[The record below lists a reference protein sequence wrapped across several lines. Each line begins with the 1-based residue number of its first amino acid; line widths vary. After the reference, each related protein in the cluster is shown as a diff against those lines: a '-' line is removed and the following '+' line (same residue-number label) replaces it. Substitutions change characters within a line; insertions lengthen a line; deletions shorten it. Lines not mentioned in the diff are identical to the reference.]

1 MKIAYGTYAMPTVP
15 LEKAFPALAEIGYD
29 GVEICI
35 SPRHLDSLPEEMD
48 AARRATLKELLIASG
63 LGVPALFLTGS
74 LWTRDETTHQV
85 NVRRLRECA
94 GLARDL
100 GMREP
105 PVLAMGIGGARNDW
119 DDIRDDLVTLLKGY
133 VDLAA
138 EEDFI
143 LAAEAHCGAA
153 VYNSERA
160 TWLFNAVGSP
170 RVKMHFDIVH
180 MFLAGEKEDEA
191 VARLVPYTGHTH
203 ITDAIRN
210 EDGSFQL
217 VLLGQGQLDA
227 TTYMRAMQAAGWT
240 DFITLEVSMMVWG
253 KEGYDPLAAARESY
267 AAITKAFAEAGVMR
281 G

>member
-15 LEKAFPALAEIGYD
+15 LEDAFPALAEIGYD

-35 SPRHLDSLPEEMD
+35 DPKHVGSLPEEMD
-48 AARRATLKELLIASG
+48 AARRATLRDLLAANG

-74 LWTRDETTHQV
+74 VWTRDAAVHEA
-85 NVRRLRECA
+85 NVARVRACA
-94 GLARDL
+94 ALARDL
-100 GMREP
+100 GVREP
-105 PVLAMGIGGARNDW
+105 PVLAMGIGGARKDW
-119 DDIRDDLVTLLKGY
+119 DDIKDDLVARLKGY
-133 VDLAA
+133 AALAD
-138 EEDFI
+138 ELDFI

-160 TWLFNAVGSP
+160 MWLFDTVGSP

-180 MFLAGEKEDEA
+180 MFLAGEKEEEA

-210 EDGSFQL
+210 ADGSFKL
-217 VLLGQGQLDA
+217 VLLGQGELDA
-227 TTYMRAMQAAGWT
+227 TAYMRAMQAAGWT

-253 KEGYDPLAAARESY
+253 QEGYDPLAAAKESY
-267 AAITKAFAEAGVMR
+267 AAITKAFSEAGVPR
-281 G
+281 D